1 MEDFID
7 MEGDV
12 QPAKGPGD
20 MPPKRKRI
28 SQKPITS
35 SPKPRATEQVDKILE
50 LSDGGFNVNQIASM
64 LAVHS
69 QFVKETINKANE
81 NL

>member
-28 SQKPITS
+28 EAKPVAK
-35 SPKPRATEQVDKILE
+35 SPKPRATEQVDKVIE
-50 LSDGGFNVNQIASM
+50 LANGGYNVNQIASM
-64 LAVHS
+64 LALHS